1 MNLFLNKARL
11 FNFATKIP
19 LAMRLIILFLIL
31 FTGVTWAENTY
42 AQNTKISIDAQN
54 QTIANILENVE
65 QQSEFSFIYDSKSV
79 DTERKVSVRAEN
91 ENIFDVLSQMFAGSD
106 IAYTVVNKKII
117 LNKGD
122 EMLSPAQQQPAN
134 LVTGTVTDEKGESI
148 PGVNVSVKS
157 TSIGVV
163 TDVNGKYSLNIPNKN
178 VVLVFSYLG
187 YIAQEISVGNQ
198 TQIDVR
204 MKEDTQSLN
213 EVVVVGYGTLRK
225 SDLTGS
231 ISSVKSDKLLNRPV
245 NNIAQSLQAKVA
257 GVEVF
262 QNSGTPGGNIRM
274 RIRGDNSIKATNEPL
289 FVVDG
294 IIGITSDLLNPNDI
308 ESIEVLKDASATAI
322 YGARGANGV
331 VLVTTK
337 RGIVGKPIIDYNCYV
352 STGHLRKKIPVLNSE
367 EFMKVYDQLYVNA
380 EKYDPKG
387 FAEGKH
393 KKNQT
398 SNFPKLFDS
407 NGKPLYDTDWQDEAY
422 RTSLS
427 INHQLSL
434 RGGVDKTNYGL
445 FLNYYD
451 AEGIMLE
458 SWMKRYS
465 GKMTLDSEVKKWLT
479 IGGSIF
485 INYQSENRTYTM
497 TDTGAAPRS
506 ILETLPIIP
515 VKYPDGTWGSNRDWP
530 GTEDDNPV
538 RLLKERSRLGFTT
551 QMLGDVFLNFK
562 ITNDLSLKTSFATE
576 LVNTKNNSYTSKGLR
591 IATTQNGIAQI
602 NASRQY
608 YWQNENYFNY
618 SKIFNDDNRLNA
630 MLGLSWQQ
638 RYYEYVSAEHQNFS
652 DDFYQWHNLGV
663 GTVVRPSSSSDWRWA
678 LNSYFARI
686 NYNYKNRYLATITG
700 RFDGSSKFGINNKYA
715 FFPSAALAWRASQES
730 FLQNNKL
737 ISNLKFRTSYGV
749 TGNQEIGNYAY
760 AQNLGS
766 TNIII
771 NNAYQ
776 TALFRNSFGNP
787 DLKWEKTLQYD
798 AGVDISFFNNRVE
811 IIADYY
817 HKTTKD
823 LLLDA
828 PIPSTSGLTTVT
840 KNIGSILNQGI
851 ELTLNTHNIKSD
863 KLNWY
868 TTLNWSMN
876 KNKVLQLGVNNEDIF
891 PGPYQG
897 GDIIILRV
905 GEPVGAFWGKVREG
919 TWKEAEASQAAVY
932 GRLPGDLKYKDLNN
946 DNLINN
952 NDETIIGYSSPDWVA
967 NMSNTLVL
975 NNIDF
980 TLDIRIMYGND
991 VFNRPKM
998 TLENRSGIANSMKT
1012 VLDCWSPTNQNSQI
1026 AERRPTTAYF
1036 DYMHDTWLIEDG
1048 SFLRIQNLMLGYT
1061 FPSLLVKK
1069 IGLEKLRLYVS
1080 GQNLFC
1086 FTKYTGYDPECTT
1099 YDQTFAQGID
1109 FFTYPKPRTITFGLN
1124 LSF

>member
-1 MNLFLNKARL
+1 MNFILIRLKKSLVLRVIAFLLFVTIFQVYAVDLYSQNNKLTLSASDIQLRQLFKTIEKQSDFMFFYVDSDVEGIDVSVNVKEASVKAVLNQAL
-11 FNFATKIP
+11 TK
-19 LAMRLIILFLIL
+19 
-31 FTGVTWAENTY
+31 TGLVYE
-42 AQNTKISIDAQN
+42 
-54 QTIANILENVE
+54 
-65 QQSEFSFIYDSKSV
+65 IYDRYI
-79 DTERKVSVRAEN
+79 TILPGNMEGERDAVAKQGIMVS
-91 ENIFDVLSQMFAGSD
+91 
-106 IAYTVVNKKII
+106 
-117 LNKGD
+117 
-122 EMLSPAQQQPAN
+122 
-134 LVTGTVTDEKGESI
+134 GTVTDKGEPL
-148 PGVNVSVKS
+148 PGVNVVVKG
-157 TSIGVV
+157 TFTGVV
-163 TDVNGKYSLNIPNKN
+163 SDVNGKYVINVPDKN
-178 VVLVFSYLG
+178 AVLVFSFIG
-187 YIAQEISVGNQ
+187 YTTTEYTVGEQREINVALE
-198 TQIDVR
+198 
-204 MKEDTQSLN
+204 EDTHEIE
-213 EVVVVGYGTLRK
+213 EVVVVGYGTLKK

-231 ISSVKSDKLLNRPV
+231 ISTVKSDKLLNRPV
-245 NNIAQSLQAKVA
+245 TNIAQSLQAKVA

-262 QNSGTPGGNIRM
+262 QNSGAPGGHVRM

-289 FVVDG
+289 YVVDG
-294 IIGITSDLLNPNDI
+294 VIGVTSDLFNPNDI

-331 VLVTTK
+331 VMVTTK
-337 RGIVGKPIIDYNCYV
+337 RGMVGKPVIDYNGYV
-352 STGHLRKKIPVLNSE
+352 SIGYLPKKIPVLNSE

-380 EKYDPKG
+380 QKYDPKG
-387 FAEGKH
+387 FAEGKYNN
-393 KKNQT
+393 KNLT

-422 RTSLS
+422 RTALS
-427 INHQLSL
+427 TNHQLSL
-434 RGGVDKTNYGL
+434 RGGVDKTSYGI
-445 FLNYYD
+445 FLNYRD
-451 AEGIMLE
+451 EEGIMQE

-465 GKMTLDSEVKKWLT
+465 GKFTIDSEIRKWVSM
-479 IGGSIF
+479 GGSLF
-485 INYQSENRTYTM
+485 VNYQSENRTYTM

-538 RLLKERSRLGFTT
+538 RLLNERSRLGYTT
-551 QMLGDVFLNFK
+551 QVLGDIYLNFR
-562 ITNDLSLKTSFATE
+562 ITEALSLKSSFATE
-576 LVNTKNNSYTSKGLR
+576 LINTKNNNYTSKGLR
-591 IATTQNGIAQI
+591 IASTQNGIAQI
-602 NASRQY
+602 NASRSY

-618 SKIFNDDNRLNA
+618 TKTFSGDHKLNA
-630 MLGLSWQQ
+630 MVGLSWQQ
-638 RYYEYVSAEHQNFS
+638 RYYEYASAEHQNFS

-663 GTVVRPSSSSDWRWA
+663 GTVVRPSSSTDWKWD

-686 NYNYKNRYLATITG
+686 NYNYKDRYLATFTG
-700 RFDGSSKFGINNKYA
+700 RFDGSSKFGGNNKYA
-715 FFPSAALAWRASQES
+715 FFPSAALAWRVSEES
-730 FLQNNKL
+730 FLKGNAL
-737 ISNLKFRTSYGV
+737 ISNLKIRTSFGI

-760 AQNLGS
+760 AQSLGT

-776 TALFRNSFGNP
+776 TALYRNSFGNP

-798 AGVDISFFNNRVE
+798 AGFDLSLFDHRVE

-817 HKTTKD
+817 NKTTKD

-840 KNIGSILNQGI
+840 KNIGSIRNQGI
-851 ELTLNTHNIKSD
+851 ELTFNTHNIKGNEF
-863 KLNWY
+863 NWF

-876 KNKVLQLGVNNEDIF
+876 KNKVIQLGVNDEDIF

-919 TWKEAEASQAAVY
+919 TWKESEAAQAAVY
-932 GRLPGDLKYKDLNN
+932 ARLPGDLKYKDLNS
-946 DNLINN
+946 DDLINN
-952 NDETIIGYSSPDWVA
+952 LDETIIGYSAPDWVA
-967 NMSNTLVL
+967 NLSNTLTYK
-975 NNIDF
+975 NFDF
-980 TLDIRIMYGND
+980 TLDIRIVYGND

-1012 VLDCWSPTNQNSQI
+1012 VLDCWSPTNQDSPI

-1036 DYMHDTWLIEDG
+1036 DYMHDTWLVEDG
-1048 SFLRIQNLMLGYT
+1048 SFIRIQNLMLGYT
-1061 FPSLLVKK
+1061 FSNSLINK
-1069 IGLEKLRLYVS
+1069 IGLKKLRVYAS

-1086 FTKYTGYDPECTT
+1086 FTNYSGYDPECTT
-1099 YDQTFAQGID
+1099 YDQTFAQGVD